1 MRPAPDMSRVDFA
14 YLESYVGGDRAIAA
28 EVLVLFQAQA
38 EGWRAALA
46 APGAGFRDVVHTMK
60 GAAHGVGARALG
72 DAAARAEL
80 EGAGQAPLVLEALDA
95 ALSEIDAYLT
105 GDRT

>member
-1 MRPAPDMSRVDFA
+1 MSGVDFA

-28 EVLVLFQAQA
+28 EVLGLFQAQA

-60 GAAHGVGARALG
+60 GAAHGIGARALG
-72 DAAARAEL
+72 DVAARAEL
-80 EGAGQAPLVLEALDA
+80 EGAGHASAVLQALDA
-95 ALSEIDAYLT
+95 ALSEIEAYLA
-105 GDRT
+105 GART